1 MQSEAV
7 REIKACWG
15 QVACG
20 RPGESAELERTVG
33 EVFVVLRDP
42 IYRYVFSTVRNAGDA
57 EDLTQEAFIR
67 LLRDLRKGHAIENVK
82 AWLFRVAHNL
92 VIDFSRRSPVPESLD
107 AAANQRMTEEMPDP
121 SPSAEER
128 ALDWASRCRLLR
140 TLAPQERR
148 CMELRAEGLR
158 YREIAEILGIK
169 IPTVQTTLDRAI
181 KKIVE
186 QRNG

>member
-128 ALDWASRCRLLR
+128 ALDWASRRWRRKSGVVWNSGRRVCDTGRSRRSSGSRFPPCKQPWTGRLR
-140 TLAPQERR
+140 
-148 CMELRAEGLR
+148 
-158 YREIAEILGIK
+158 K
-169 IPTVQTTLDRAI
+169 
-181 KKIVE
+181 
-186 QRNG
+186 